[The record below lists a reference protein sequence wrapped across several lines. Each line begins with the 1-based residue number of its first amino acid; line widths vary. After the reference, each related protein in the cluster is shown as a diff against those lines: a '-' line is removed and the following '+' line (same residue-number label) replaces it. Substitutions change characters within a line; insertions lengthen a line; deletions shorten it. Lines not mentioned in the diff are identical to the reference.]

1 VKHRLHDSLKQFSPS
16 IIVPEHCTGWRAMH
30 LIAQEFPNAFVPNS
44 VGTRLVLTA

>member
-1 VKHRLHDSLKQFSPS
+1 LKGFNPD

-44 VGTRLVLTA
+44 VGTRMVIGV